1 MAGICNTLKNEK
13 KYIKHALEHENSTS
27 KIHEAVKNIKQ
38 MTSKE
43 KLNLETKE
51 WLTMIEKQQ
60 SEIITKSFE
69 NTFYN
74 SNIVAVKYSNPDH
87 NTSHIIQNK
96 KTVWNL
102 KDNNSPGID

>member
-51 WLTMIEKQQ
+51 WLTVTEKQQ
-60 SEIITKSFE
+60 SEIITNFFE

-74 SNIVAVKYSNPDH
+74 SNIVAVKYISV
-87 NTSHIIQNK
+87 TRIITPVTLFKIK
-96 KTVWNL
+96 KQY
-102 KDNNSPGID
+102 GI

>member
-51 WLTMIEKQQ
+51 WLTVTEKQQ
-60 SEIITKSFE
+60 SEIITNSFE

-74 SNIVAVKYSNPDH
+74 SNIVAIKYISV
-87 NTSHIIQNK
+87 TRIIKPVTLFKIK
-96 KTVWNL
+96 KQY
-102 KDNNSPGID
+102 GI

>member
-51 WLTMIEKQQ
+51 WLTVTEKQQ
-60 SEIITKSFE
+60 SEIITNSFE

-74 SNIVAVKYSNPDH
+74 SNIVAVKYISVTRSITPV
-87 NTSHIIQNK
+87 TLFKIK
-96 KTVWNL
+96 KQY
-102 KDNNSPGID
+102 GI

>member
-27 KIHEAVKNIKQ
+27 KIHETVKNIKQ

-51 WLTMIEKQQ
+51 WLTVTEKQQ
-60 SEIITKSFE
+60 SEIITNSFE

-74 SNIVAVKYSNPDH
+74 SNIVAVKYISV
-87 NTSHIIQNK
+87 TRIITPVTLFKTK
-96 KTVWNL
+96 KQY
-102 KDNNSPGID
+102 GI

>member
-51 WLTMIEKQQ
+51 WLTVTEKQQ
-60 SEIITKSFE
+60 SEIITNSLE

-74 SNIVAVKYSNPDH
+74 SNIVAVKYISV
-87 NTSHIIQNK
+87 TRIITPVTLFKIK
-96 KTVWNL
+96 KQY
-102 KDNNSPGID
+102 GI